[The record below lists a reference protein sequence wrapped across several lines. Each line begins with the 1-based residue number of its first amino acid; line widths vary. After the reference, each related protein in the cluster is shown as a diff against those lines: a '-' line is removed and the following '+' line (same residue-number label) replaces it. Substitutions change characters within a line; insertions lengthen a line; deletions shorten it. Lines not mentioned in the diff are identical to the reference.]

1 MSFLSKQWEGVWSLL
16 PSLDFD
22 EGSNP
27 DHYYHH
33 NHVVDSENL
42 LRHKRFV
49 NNVLAKYLEYR
60 QKDEKKDVLDKLK
73 IRMVRY
79 LRRDATLINKWLD
92 FSFERSVK
100 ELDISLIIS
109 KWHWNIWDGGLCFYY
124 CISRRTF
131 LNAKSLTA
139 LHLECVRIKIFYHR
153 AAPGTTIYTS
163 LLPSLKTMCLKS
175 VYLENYAITFLIRE
189 CPSIESLSLAS
200 CSFQCSLFFVSSTS
214 LKSLELNHCTAKNVI
229 VHEAV
234 NLESFTFV
242 SAHFP
247 LDLIVLNQSDNL
259 KYINIHAQHLQT
271 ITLFGC
277 HESVKAT
284 IDTPNLLCLQFN
296 GYVSYSKVCVK
307 APNLRGASIALWDV
321 WDEELCTI
329 DGPWKHFPALRDF
342 LKEFGFLE
350 SLLLSVPDFKMVQA
364 LIFPENFRKTFSSPL
379 PNLRIFSILL
389 SNPPT
394 EATDMYD
401 LRESFGWIAPSAN
414 ARDALNFSFERYVK
428 ELDMA
433 LELEICIRIIGTT
446 G

>member
-1 MSFLSKQWEGVWSLL
+1 MAVNTKHRPCLPDLVIDQILRSLPTKAAVRMSFLSKQWEGVWSLL

-22 EGSNP
+22 EGSHP

-49 NNVLAKYLEYR
+49 NNILAKYLEYR

-73 IRMVRY
+73 IRM
-79 LRRDATLINKWLD
+79 
-92 FSFERSVK
+92 
-100 ELDISLIIS
+100 
-109 KWHWNIWDGGLCFYY
+109 
-124 CISRRTF
+124 
-131 LNAKSLTA
+131 
-139 LHLECVRIKIFYHR
+139 
-153 AAPGTTIYTS
+153 
-163 LLPSLKTMCLKS
+163 
-175 VYLENYAITFLIRE
+175 
-189 CPSIESLSLAS
+189 
-200 CSFQCSLFFVSSTS
+200 CSLFFVSSTS

-284 IDTPNLLCLQFN
+284 IDTPNLLSLQFN

-350 SLLLSVPDFKMVQA
+350 SLLLSVPDFKA

-379 PNLRIFSILL
+379 PNLRNFSILL

-414 ARDALNFSFERYVK
+414 VIMFKGSPGMVLVAQLHMVFE
-428 ELDMA
+428 
-433 LELEICIRIIGTT
+433 GP
-446 G
+446 